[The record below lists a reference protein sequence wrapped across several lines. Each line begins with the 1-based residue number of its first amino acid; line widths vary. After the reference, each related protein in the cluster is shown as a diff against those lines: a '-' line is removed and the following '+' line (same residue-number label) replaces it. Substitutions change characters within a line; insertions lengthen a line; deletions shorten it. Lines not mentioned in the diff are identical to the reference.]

1 MIKNYNFS
9 VQDITVNKLNKLLK
23 GRKNTIKDLYNYNRL
38 NIFQVNKKSYVR
50 IWTTNN
56 ITLGSMEYFMKLKN
70 TFWHKQFIIFT
81 DSFVFAWNGYD
92 FTSSDIRTFIDLKDF
107 YRIQDI
113 KKAIAAANR
122 EKKTFYILQ
131 DCKIEYDSFWYDNVF
146 RRMIPEN
153 ERIKLS
159 NIKYYLDGYNNE
171 YIADEL
177 KNNNRIFLI
186 EKVYKKDLYNH
197 IDRSGYQL
205 DYRKKH
211 YKNIIDD
218 RKNKV
223 INFVNDFIKES
234 TNNYFNIKN
243 QLCYSCTCNK
253 DYFILKMQQ
262 LFINYKIISFYQME
276 AETQRYIFE
285 WVEGTFTVV
294 MKQQTY
300 KKIFKYK
307 LNNIDYKL
315 LIDSSTDIT
324 SELIESIK
332 YMIHN
337 DKLFIY
343 ETSTGIKA
351 CDTHIYNTC
360 YDMEW
365 IKLNPTF
372 TGSNDEKIIACDIE
386 MTLYKRDEIF
396 KEPEHDRKTKILFNA
411 ITN

>member
-1 MIKNYNFS
+1 
-9 VQDITVNKLNKLLK
+9 
-23 GRKNTIKDLYNYNRL
+23 
-38 NIFQVNKKSYVR
+38 
-50 IWTTNN
+50 
-56 ITLGSMEYFMKLKN
+56 
-70 TFWHKQFIIFT
+70 
-81 DSFVFAWNGYD
+81 
-92 FTSSDIRTFIDLKDF
+92 
-107 YRIQDI
+107 
-113 KKAIAAANR
+113 
-122 EKKTFYILQ
+122 
-131 DCKIEYDSFWYDNVF
+131 
-146 RRMIPEN
+146 MIPEN

-159 NIKYYLDGYNNE
+159 NIQYYKDGYNNE
-171 YIADEL
+171 YVYNIL
-177 KNNNRIFLI
+177 KNYNRIFLDSN
-186 EKVYKKDLYNH
+186 VYKKDLYKH
-197 IDRSGYQL
+197 IDKSGYQL
-205 DYRKKH
+205 DYKKRH
-211 YKNIIDD
+211 YRNILDV
-218 RKNKV
+218 RKNNV
-223 INFVNDFIKES
+223 IKFVNDFIKEA

-285 WVEGTFTVV
+285 WVEGTFIIV
-294 MKQQTY
+294 MKQQSY

-307 LNNIDYKL
+307 LNNIDYTL
-315 LIDSSTDIT
+315 LIDSSADIT

-343 ETSTGIKA
+343 ETNTGIKA

-372 TGSNDEKIIACDIE
+372 IGSNDEKIISCDIE

-396 KEPEHDRKTKILFNA
+396 KEPEHDKKAKILFNA
-411 ITN
+411 IMN